1 MFEIVERPTSPGEI
15 LLEEFMKPLRVS
27 RSSLA
32 KHLNVSYSRIN
43 EIIQGKRA
51 ITPDTAFRLA
61 AYFDT
66 TPEFWIN
73 AQNAVDMFDTL
84 QHHKNDYQN
93 IKKDSHYSEMRAL

>member
-1 MFEIVERPTSPGEI
+1 MFEIVERPTSPGKI
-15 LLEEFMKPLRVS
+15 LLEEFMKPFGLS
-27 RSSLA
+27 ISSLA
-32 KHLNVSYSRIN
+32 RYLNVSYSRIN

-51 ITPDTAFRLA
+51 ITTDTAFRLA

-84 QHHKNDYQN
+84 QTHRVEYQK
-93 IKKDSHYSEMRAL
+93 IKKDSYAPEML

>member
-15 LLEEFMKPLRVS
+15 LFEEFMKPPGIS
-27 RSSLA
+27 KSSLA
-32 KHLNVSYSRIN
+32 GYLDVSYSRIN

-84 QHHKNDYQN
+84 KDHKIDYQK
-93 IKKDSHYSEMRAL
+93 IHRESHASQATAI

>member
-15 LLEEFMKPLRVS
+15 LLEKFMKPLGIS
-27 RSSLA
+27 ISSLA
-32 KHLNVSYSRIN
+32 RHLNVSYSRIN
-43 EIIQGKRA
+43 EIIQDKRS
-51 ITPDTAFRLA
+51 ITTDTAFRLA

-84 QHHKNDYQN
+84 QTHRVDYQK
-93 IKKDSHYSEMRAL
+93 IKKESYSSEMISL

>member
-15 LLEEFMKPLRVS
+15 LLEEFMKPLGLS
-27 RSSLA
+27 ISSLA
-32 KHLNVSYSRIN
+32 RHLNVSYSRIN
-43 EIIQGKRA
+43 EIIQDKRA
-51 ITPDTAFRLA
+51 ITTDTAFRLA

-84 QHHKNDYQN
+84 QTHRIDYQK
-93 IKKDSHYSEMRAL
+93 IKKDGYSSEMVSL

>member
-15 LLEEFMKPLRVS
+15 LLEEFMKPLGIS
-27 RSSLA
+27 QNSLA
-32 KHLNVSYSRIN
+32 MQLGVSYSRIN

-61 AYFDT
+61 AFFDT
-66 TPEFWIN
+66 SPEFWIN

-84 QHHKNDYQN
+84 QEHKIDYQK
-93 IKKDSHYSEMRAL
+93 IKQDSHASGMAVI

>member
-1 MFEIVERPTSPGEI
+1 MYEIVERPTSPGEI
-15 LLEEFMKPLRVS
+15 LWEEFMKPLGIS
-27 RSSLA
+27 KSNLA
-32 KHLNVSYSRIN
+32 RHLDVSYSRIN
-43 EIIQGKRA
+43 EIIQGKRT

-84 QHHKNDYQN
+84 KDHKVDYQKIHRESPASN
-93 IKKDSHYSEMRAL
+93 RVSI